1 MEYNK
6 IDIGAELERIEKDLK
21 DMEESGT
28 KQTILGFFAGAENER
43 AFLIAARA
51 FVKARGYAAV
61 HEYDGENGE
70 LVLIIRKVA

>member
-1 MEYNK
+1 MENNK
-6 IDIGAELERIEKDLK
+6 IDISAELERIEKDLK
-21 DMEESGT
+21 DMQESG
-28 KQTILGFFAGAENER
+28 KDQTILGFFAGAENER

-61 HEYDGENGE
+61 HEYDDDE

>member
-1 MEYNK
+1 MENNK
-6 IDIGAELERIEKDLK
+6 IDIGAELERIEKDLN
-21 DMEESGT
+21 DMQESG
-28 KQTILGFFAGAENER
+28 KDQTILGFFAGAENER

-61 HEYDGENGE
+61 HEYDDDE

>member
-1 MEYNK
+1 MENNK

-61 HEYDGENGE
+61 HEYDDDE

>member
-1 MEYNK
+1 MENNK

-21 DMEESGT
+21 DMQESG
-28 KQTILGFFAGAENER
+28 KDQTILGFFAGAENER

-61 HEYDGENGE
+61 HEYDDDE
-70 LVLIIRKVA
+70 LVLIIRKAA

>member
-1 MEYNK
+1 MENNK
-6 IDIGAELERIEKDLK
+6 IDIGAELERIKKDIS
-21 DMEESGT
+21 DTEESGA

-43 AFLIAARA
+43 AFLMAARA

-61 HEYDGENGE
+61 HEYDDDE